1 MFEVSDEVR
10 SVARAELV
18 QGPPSAALRR
28 LAQRFHLQRTNLAW
42 VAAEVFE
49 NMFVP
54 DIQAIWAWDLE
65 GRGEG
70 HSDAELDAM
79 LAHLRVG
86 VRRSRVPAGLAGD
99 RQGAPELKS
108 GAAS

>member
-10 SVARAELV
+10 RVARVELE

-28 LAQRFHLQRTNLAW
+28 LAQRFELQRTNLAW
-42 VAAEVFE
+42 VAAEVFD

-54 DIQAIWAWDLE
+54 DIQAIWEWDLE
-65 GRGEG
+65 GQGEG

-79 LAHLRVG
+79 LAHLRMG
-86 VRRSRVPAGLAGD
+86 LRRP
-99 RQGAPELKS
+99 GALTP
-108 GAAS
+108 

>member
-1 MFEVSDEVR
+1 MFEVSDEIR
-10 SVARAELV
+10 LVARAELS
-18 QGPPSAALRR
+18 QGPPSVALRQIAR
-28 LAQRFHLQRTNLAW
+28 RFHLHRANLAW

-65 GRGEG
+65 GQGEG

-79 LAHLRVG
+79 LSHLRVG
-86 VRRSRVPAGLAGD
+86 LRRSRALGQA
-99 RQGAPELKS
+99 
-108 GAAS
+108 